1 MKKTILTVMTL
12 SLVAAV
18 GCKGGDKP
26 AELTSGIHLSNL
38 DTTAN
43 PVDDFY
49 QYACG
54 GWVKN
59 NPLDDE
65 HSRYGAFDILADTNR
80 EQMKTLID
88 EITKNDQQ
96 EGTIPYK
103 IATLYNVGMDS
114 ARLQQQGAEP
124 IQALLNEIN
133 ALSTREELSK
143 ELVALHR
150 QGINPF
156 FGLFSEADFDNSKM
170 QIGWIYQAGTGM
182 GERDYYL
189 ESKNKHLQDA
199 YMQLMTKEFA
209 LAGYDK
215 IASMAPDVLAKMV
228 YNLETRLAKAQYD
241 NLTNRDPFK
250 TFHKMNVANAEKIAP
265 AIGFKAYFEGMG
277 VEAMDTFNMAQP
289 EFITEVSNILAKE
302 NIETIKAYYAWN
314 VINGAAAYLSDDFV
328 NANFDFYGR
337 TLSGMQQ
344 NRPRWKRV
352 TSTLNGAMSEA
363 LGQMYVEKYFPAEA
377 KDRMITLVNNLKEAF
392 KQRITDAAW
401 MNQATKEKA
410 IEKLDAVYVKV
421 GYPDKWRD
429 YSKLEIKDD
438 SYFANILRSNRF
450 DVDYSINKINKPT
463 DRDEWGMPP
472 QMVNAYYNPTTNE
485 ICFPAAILQPPFF
498 DMNADD
504 AANYG
509 AIGVVIG
516 HEMSHGFD
524 DQGRLY
530 DKDGNLK
537 DWWLPEDA
545 DNFKANAK
553 KLAEYF
559 STIQV
564 LDNPL
569 TMANGELT
577 LGENIADNGG
587 LHISYLAMQNAKAK
601 GQVKDEP
608 MDGFTPEQRFFLAYA
623 AVWANNIR
631 NEEIVRLTNEDEH
644 SLGMWRVNGT
654 LKHVTEFVEAFGV
667 KEGDGM
673 WIDPEQRVTLW

>member
-1 MKKTILTVMTL
+1 MTL
-12 SLVAAV
+12 SLFAAI
-18 GCKGGDKP
+18 GCKGGDK
-26 AELTSGIHLSNL
+26 AVELTSGIQLSNL

-80 EQMKTLID
+80 EQMRTLID
-88 EITKNDQQ
+88 EIANNQQ
-96 EGTIPYK
+96 EEGTIAYK
-103 IATLYNVGMDS
+103 IATLYKVGMDS
-114 ARLQQQGAEP
+114 ARLQQQAAEP
-124 IQALLNEIN
+124 IQALLTEIN
-133 ALSTREELSK
+133 GLSTREELTK
-143 ELVALHR
+143 ELIALHR
-150 QGINPF
+150 QGVNPF
-156 FGLFSEADFDNSKM
+156 FGLFPEADPDNSKM
-170 QIGWIYQAGTGM
+170 QIGWVYQTGIGM

-189 ESKNKHLQDA
+189 KAQNKHLQTA
-199 YMQLMTKEFA
+199 YMELMTKEFA
-209 LAGYDK
+209 MSGYDK
-215 IASMAPDVLAKMV
+215 LASLSPDVLAKMV

-250 TFHKMNVANAEKIAP
+250 TLHKMNVADAEKLAP

-277 VEAMDTFNMAQP
+277 VKEMDTFNMAQP
-289 EFITEVSNILAKE
+289 EFIAEVSKILAKE

-314 VINGAAAYLSDDFV
+314 VINEAAAYLSDDFV

-337 TLSGMQQ
+337 TMSGMQQ

-363 LGQMYVEKYFPAEA
+363 LGKMYVEKYFPAEA
-377 KDRMITLVNNLKEAF
+377 KERMVTLVDNLKDAF
-392 KQRITDAAW
+392 KQRINDAAW

-410 IEKLDAVYVKV
+410 IEKLDAVLVKV

-450 DVDYSINKINKPT
+450 DVDYMLNKINKPT

-524 DQGRLY
+524 DQGRQY

-537 DWWLPEDA
+537 DWWQPEDA
-545 DNFKANAK
+545 ENFKANAK

-601 GQVKDEP
+601 KQVCGES

-631 NEEIVRLTNEDEH
+631 NEEIVRLTNEDVH
-644 SLGMWRVNGT
+644 SLGKWRVNGT
-654 LKHVTEFVEAFGV
+654 LKHVTEFVDAFGV